1 MDKDNE
7 VKKERKYYTSGPGKP
22 PIFIQA
28 ILYEKKM
35 SAIDFFHLTDACL
48 DWEKQGDDIAVIEPL
63 VTLLAAWGDDLIF
76 AFHDTMA
83 ELLYS
88 LDTQKIAGD
97 IYKDRSFSADE
108 FLYIRCAA
116 LINSKRYYN
125 DIVSGREGM
134 EIVAGFDINTVQYAG
149 FPIFADPFEFT
160 GECDVIIDFSNAA
173 STERLL
179 DYCEQHGTPVVICTT
194 GHSAAQ
200 LDRIRAAS
208 AKIAVF
214 RSGNM
219 SLGINLISELLKQSA
234 AVLGDKYDVEIIE
247 KHHNQK
253 LDAPSGT
260 ALMLADAVASALP
273 YDAEYVYDR
282 HERREKRPAHEI
294 GISAIRGGTIVGEHS
309 VLFCGRDEIIEIKH
323 TALSREVF
331 AVGAVDAAAF
341 MAERT
346 QPGMYDMSDVIAS
359 HK

>member
-1 MDKDNE
+1 M
-7 VKKERKYYTSGPGKP
+7 
-22 PIFIQA
+22 
-28 ILYEKKM
+28 L
-35 SAIDFFHLTDACL
+35 
-48 DWEKQGDDIAVIEPL
+48 
-63 VTLLAAWGDDLIF
+63 
-76 AFHDTMA
+76 
-83 ELLYS
+83 
-88 LDTQKIAGD
+88 KIALSGCCGRMGHV
-97 IYKDRSFSADE
+97 I
-108 FLYIRCAA
+108 
-116 LINSKRYYN
+116 N

-134 EIVAGFDINTVQYAG
+134 EIVAGFDINTVQYAD

-194 GHSAAQ
+194 GHSA
-200 LDRIRAAS
+200 
-208 AKIAVF
+208 VF

-219 SLGINLISELLKQSA
+219 SLGINLMSELLKQSA

>member
-1 MDKDNE
+1 MTKVIMNGCNGHMGHVISDLCEKDPE
-7 VKKERKYYTSGPGKP
+7 
-22 PIFIQA
+22 I
-28 ILYEKKM
+28 
-35 SAIDFFHLTDACL
+35 
-48 DWEKQGDDIAVIEPL
+48 
-63 VTLLAAWGDDLIF
+63 
-76 AFHDTMA
+76 
-83 ELLYS
+83 
-88 LDTQKIAGD
+88 
-97 IYKDRSFSADE
+97 
-108 FLYIRCAA
+108 
-116 LINSKRYYN
+116 
-125 DIVSGREGM
+125 
-134 EIVAGFDINTVQYAG
+134 EIVAGIDINTEQHYGYPV
-149 FPIFADPFEFT
+149 FANIGD
-160 GECDVIIDFSNAA
+160 CDVAADAIIDFSHVSCIDALMA
-173 STERLL
+173 
-179 DYCEQHGTPVVICTT
+179 YCVSRQIPV
-194 GHSAAQ
+194 A
-200 LDRIRAAS
+200 
-208 AKIAVF
+208 
-214 RSGNM
+214 NM
-219 SLGINLISELLKQSA
+219 SLGVNTLMELLQTA
-234 AVLGDKYDVEIIE
+234 AKVLAPAGFDMEIVE

>member
-1 MDKDNE
+1 M
-7 VKKERKYYTSGPGKP
+7 
-22 PIFIQA
+22 
-28 ILYEKKM
+28 L
-35 SAIDFFHLTDACL
+35 
-48 DWEKQGDDIAVIEPL
+48 
-63 VTLLAAWGDDLIF
+63 
-76 AFHDTMA
+76 
-83 ELLYS
+83 
-88 LDTQKIAGD
+88 KIALSGCCGRMGHV
-97 IYKDRSFSADE
+97 I
-108 FLYIRCAA
+108 
-116 LINSKRYYN
+116 N

-134 EIVAGFDINTVQYAG
+134 EIVAGFDINTVQYAD

-219 SLGINLISELLKQSA
+219 SLGINLMSELLKQSA

-273 YDAEYVYDR
+273 MMRSTFTTVTSAAKSVR
-282 HERREKRPAHEI
+282 HTR
-294 GISAIRGGTIVGEHS
+294 S
-309 VLFCGRDEIIEIKH
+309 VSPR
-323 TALSREVF
+323 S
-331 AVGAVDAAAF
+331 AAAPSLVSTACCSAAAMRSSRLSTPLCPARF
-341 MAERT
+341 SQSVRLM
-346 QPGMYDMSDVIAS
+346 QPLSWPSAPSRAYTT
-359 HK
+359 